1 MCISVPLTLGLL
13 SPTIIF
19 GKLHNHVQSNF
30 SNPISA
36 GAQMSI
42 KAFYHDFVNYMAENY
57 SATPDQLT
65 LDWNCVGATAR
76 YHGQNRAF
84 DFRLW
89 EHSNGYLGIPDMTVI
104 VSVFHISGLVANAQ
118 GEADAVSLWLRDAA
132 KANGFR
138 HIADESYGPTDAPNQ
153 VPECKIACLT
163 L

>member
-1 MCISVPLTLGLL
+1 M
-13 SPTIIF
+13 
-19 GKLHNHVQSNF
+19 QSSSF
-30 SNPISA
+30 NPISA

-42 KAFYHDFVNYMAENY
+42 KAFYYDFCEFMVENY
-57 SATPDQLT
+57 SATPDQLM

-84 DFRLW
+84 ELCLW
-89 EHSNGYLGIPDMTVI
+89 ERSDGHLGIPDMTVI
-104 VSVFHISGLVANAQ
+104 VSVFYISELVANTQ

-138 HIADESYGPTDAPNQ
+138 HIADESHALMDAPNQ
-153 VPECKIACLT
+153 VPGCKIACLT

>member
-1 MCISVPLTLGLL
+1 MTA
-13 SPTIIF
+13 
-19 GKLHNHVQSNF
+19 NF

-42 KAFYHDFVNYMAENY
+42 KAFYHDFCNFMVENY
-57 SATPDQLT
+57 SATPDQFM

-84 DFRLW
+84 EFRLW
-89 EHSNGYLGIPDMTVI
+89 EHSNGHLGIPDMTVI
-104 VSVFHISGLVANAQ
+104 VNVFYISGQVANPQA
-118 GEADAVSLWLRDAA
+118 EADAVSIWLRDAA

-138 HIADESYGPTDAPNQ
+138 HIADESHAPTNAPNQ
-153 VPECKIACLT
+153 VPGCKIACLT

>member
-1 MCISVPLTLGLL
+1 MTA
-13 SPTIIF
+13 
-19 GKLHNHVQSNF
+19 NF

-65 LDWNCVGATAR
+65 FDWNCVGATAR

-84 DFRLW
+84 ELRLW
-89 EHSNGYLGIPDMTVI
+89 ERSEGHLGIPDMTVV
-104 VSVFHISGLVANAQ
+104 VSLFYISGLVANAQ
-118 GEADAVSLWLRDAA
+118 AEANAVSLWLRDAA

-138 HIADESYGPTDAPNQ
+138 HIADESHGPTDAPNQ
-153 VPECKIACLT
+153 VPRCKIACLT